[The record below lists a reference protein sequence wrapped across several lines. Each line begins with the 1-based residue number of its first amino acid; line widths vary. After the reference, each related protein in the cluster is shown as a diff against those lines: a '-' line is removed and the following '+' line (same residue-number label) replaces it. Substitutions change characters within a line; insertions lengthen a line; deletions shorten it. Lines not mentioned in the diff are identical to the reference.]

1 MNTKRIASLAAAGL
15 FALTPTLL
23 AHGGTYR
30 GPGDTVP
37 SNPGGGGGRTPNP
50 GGPTTPGPSGPTTPG
65 PSGPTTPGGAGPTTG
80 GPTGGGGRS
89 NPTTGRGGL
98 HLEDDLSQWQFWWE
112 FNKEPFLNLKKAI
125 RSGDSVTGSL
135 EFHYGRSVKTDVEDI
150 LKRTD
155 KDIKDKVLPK
165 LVQKLQETDQ
175 RDIVSSC
182 LVALAKIG

>member
-1 MNTKRIASLAAAGL
+1 MNTRLIAGFAAAGL

-65 PSGPTTPGGAGPTTG
+65 PSGPTTPGPAGPTTG
-80 GPTGGGGRS
+80 GPTGGGGRAG
-89 NPTTGRGGL
+89 PTTGRGGL
-98 HLEDDLSQWQFWWE
+98 NLEDDLSQWQFWWE
-112 FNKEPFLNLKKAI
+112 FNKEPFINLKKAI
-125 RSGDSVTGSL
+125 RTGGQVTGSDD
-135 EFHYGRSVKTDVEDI
+135 FFIGRSVKTDFEDT
-150 LKRTD
+150 LKPTD

-165 LVQKLQETDQ
+165 LLQKLGETDQ
-175 RDIVSSC
+175 RDIV
-182 LVALAKIG
+182 